1 MNCKNRF
8 RINIWLFLI
17 ITLAGCTDNDIPQ
30 KENNDIPP
38 KEEPTP
44 PKEDTEESLFDIL
57 NLDYSGL
64 EEVKALYKAGDNDAA
79 MQKLLTYY
87 QNRTEILNPNLS
99 ATLNETEQGYA
110 DYATNEYRFYV
121 NDNYLEDKTRK
132 IPYSLQNNDKT
143 INWEFAPKGADNEY
157 QKQLHRHNW
166 IPLQG
171 KAYQNSHDEKYMLSW

>member
-1 MNCKNRF
+1 MQNRF

-64 EEVKALYKAGDNDAA
+64 EEVKALYKAGDNDVA
-79 MQKLLTYY
+79 MQNCLPITK
-87 QNRTEILNPNLS
+87 TEL
-99 ATLNETEQGYA
+99 
-110 DYATNEYRFYV
+110 RF
-121 NDNYLEDKTRK
+121 
-132 IPYSLQNNDKT
+132 
-143 INWEFAPKGADNEY
+143 
-157 QKQLHRHNW
+157 
-166 IPLQG
+166 
-171 KAYQNSHDEKYMLSW
+171 